1 MWNMILCIVIGFLA
15 GTLGATALA
24 LIAVPLFN
32 ISQMEGA
39 YAMGVAFFWVPL
51 GAIAGTIAGAVMGW
65 RTRNR

>member
-1 MWNMILCIVIGFLA
+1 MWNMILCLIIGFLGGA
-15 GTLGATALA
+15 LGAAALA

-51 GAIAGTIAGAVMGW
+51 GAVVGLIAGAVTGW